1 MDRVKNPDEIK
12 VEPYWNVKSDVKM
25 IFTSAA
31 FIKVEPYWNVKIGMA
46 RQVGDGVNIKV
57 EPYWNVKLV
66 KYLNHFSV
74 NSLK

>member
-1 MDRVKNPDEIK
+1 
-12 VEPYWNVKSDVKM
+12 M

-74 NSLK
+74 NSLKQNHIGM